1 MTGIRFELISVEL
14 CDFASSALW
23 NDVSARIFECRQKS
37 PAAFVHN
44 PVCMCTAAHPLQIH
58 TPLQTCTF
66 YVSECICFLSPGPH
80 CIKVCCSSATLSF
93 CYHCSYRG
101 SLSKKK
107 ASLSCSFSQQAPP
120 PVLLQ
125 HLLPLLLAFAKTTVN
140 QAKQGW
146 CKSVKMC
153 LPIAETAGRRSLMGE
168 KTQALN

>member
-107 ASLSCSFSQQAPP
+107 PHFLAVSANRH
-120 PVLLQ
+120 
-125 HLLPLLLAFAKTTVN
+125 HLLCCCSISSPCYLLLPKPQLTKPSRADVRVLRCAC
-140 QAKQGW
+140 Q
-146 CKSVKMC
+146 
-153 LPIAETAGRRSLMGE
+153 
-168 KTQALN
+168 

>member
-1 MTGIRFELISVEL
+1 MILLRLLCEMMFQPESLNADKNHQLLLYTIQSVCAPLLIHFKYTHLSKHAPFMCQSASAPYLLVHTALRYAAPLPHYHSV
-14 CDFASSALW
+14 
-23 NDVSARIFECRQKS
+23 I
-37 PAAFVHN
+37 
-44 PVCMCTAAHPLQIH
+44 TAATGGL
-58 TPLQTCTF
+58 L
-66 YVSECICFLSPGPH
+66 
-80 CIKVCCSSATLSF
+80 A
-93 CYHCSYRG
+93 
-101 SLSKKK
+101 KK